1 MPITFQRMKKTLDQQ
16 IAALQ
21 NKTARLMEKKRAA
34 DTGRKVIAGALLIN
48 EAIADK
54 QIADWFVKKAR
65 ERVTREADIK
75 RLEPLLEQIERI
87 HKKVSA

>member
-1 MPITFQRMKKTLDQQ
+1 MKKTLEQQ
-16 IAALQ
+16 IAASQ
-21 NKTARLMEKKRAA
+21 NKVARLMEKKRAA

-48 EAIADK
+48 EAVKDK

-87 HKKVSA
+87 HRDEAAR

>member
-1 MPITFQRMKKTLDQQ
+1 MKKTLDQQ

-48 EAIADK
+48 EAVADE